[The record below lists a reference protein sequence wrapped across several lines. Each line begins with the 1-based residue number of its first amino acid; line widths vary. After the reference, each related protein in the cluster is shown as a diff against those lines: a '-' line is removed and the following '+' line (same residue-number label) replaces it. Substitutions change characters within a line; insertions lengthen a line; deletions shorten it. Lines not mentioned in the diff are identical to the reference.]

1 MVKKRNKIGEYME
14 NTGGRFRKKR
24 TNFSMVSNDIVRD
37 DTISLKAKV
46 LYIFIKRINNTN
58 D

>member
-1 MVKKRNKIGEYME
+1 ME

-24 TNFSMVSNDIVRD
+24 TNFSMISNDIVRD